1 LPQKEYGILQKEQK
15 HFPWR
20 KNFNDEDET
29 FRERHFLL
37 RWFGRERE
45 RERDVFPTG
54 TGFKRITCCLISS
67 PTGNVF

>member
-15 HFPWR
+15 RFPWR

-37 RWFGRERE
+37 RWLGRERE
-45 RERDVFPTG
+45 RER
-54 TGFKRITCCLISS
+54 RISDRDRVQENNLLPNKFS
-67 PTGNVF
+67 NR